1 METKDWIA
9 LALNILTI
17 IIMIWLDLR
26 HDDKRK

>member
-1 METKDWIA
+1 METKDWVA
-9 LALNILTI
+9 LVLNILTI

>member
-1 METKDWIA
+1 MEIKDWVA
-9 LALNILTI
+9 LVLNILTI

>member
-1 METKDWIA
+1 MEIKDWIA
-9 LALNILTI
+9 LVLNILTI

>member
-1 METKDWIA
+1 MEIKDWAA

-17 IIMIWLDLR
+17 VIMIWLDLR

>member
-9 LALNILTI
+9 LVLNILTI